1 LPDSASKKVSER
13 EIDKGDHM
21 PVVHVNDVDLYYEIH
36 GEGFPLVLAH
46 GYCTSINLWQH
57 QIPLL
62 SQRYRVIAYD
72 ARGHGLSSAPAG
84 KEHYTLSHLVAD
96 MHALLQHL
104 GVEQAYISGHSMGG
118 ATTAGF
124 AARHP
129 EMTKAA
135 LICNIDGGHQPSDPE
150 VDRQAAETRRQA
162 QEMART
168 RGLTDYARDQIARK
182 LAPPFILASEV
193 EQQFYITRF
202 AHQPLHGYL
211 GVGEALPWRE
221 SWLTEAARSLKMPVA
236 IIMGT
241 EDVMHRGAEILH
253 GHLPQSHFVSIEGAP
268 HDSMNARPAA
278 FNKAYLEYLDNLEQ
292 GKPVA
297 GRRTL

>member
-1 LPDSASKKVSER
+1 
-13 EIDKGDHM
+13 M
-21 PVVHVNDVDLYYEIH
+21 PVVHVNDVDLYYEVY

-62 SQRYRVIAYD
+62 SQRYQVIAYD

-84 KEHYTLSHLVAD
+84 KDHYTLNHLVQD
-96 MHALLQHL
+96 MAALLRHL
-104 GVEQAYISGHSMGG
+104 GITQAYIAGHSMGG

-124 AARHP
+124 AAKYA

-135 LICNIDGGHQPSDPE
+135 LICNIDGGHQPSDAE
-150 VDRQAAETRRQA
+150 ADREAAETRRRA
-162 QEMART
+162 QEFVRQ
-168 RGLTDYARDQIARK
+168 RGLADYARQQIADK
-182 LAPPFILASEV
+182 LAPRFVLESEE
-193 EQQFYITRF
+193 EQLRFVTRY

-211 GVGEALPWRE
+211 GVGEALPWRDT
-221 SWLTEAARSLKMPVA
+221 WLTEAARSLRMPVA

-241 EDVMHRGAEILH
+241 EDVMHRGAELLH
-253 GHLPQSHFVSIEGAP
+253 QRLPQSHFVSIQEAP
-268 HDSMNARPAA
+268 HDSMNARPEA
-278 FNKAYLEYLDNLEQ
+278 FNQGFLEYLDNLEQ

-297 GRRTL
+297 GRRVL

>member
-1 LPDSASKKVSER
+1 
-13 EIDKGDHM
+13 M
-21 PVVHVNDVDLYYEIH
+21 PVTHVNNVDLYYEVY
-36 GEGFPLVLAH
+36 GEGFPLLLAH

-62 SQRYRVIAYD
+62 SKRYRVIAYD

-84 KEHYTLSHLVAD
+84 KEHYTLNHLVED
-96 MHALLQHL
+96 MYALLRHL
-104 GVEQAYISGHSMGG
+104 NVSQAYIAGHSMGG

-124 AARHP
+124 AARHA

-135 LICNIDGGHQPSDPE
+135 LICNIDGGHQPSDPDA
-150 VDRQAAETRRQA
+150 DREAAETRRRA
-162 QEMART
+162 QELVRQ
-168 RGLTDYARDQIARK
+168 RGLADYARQQIADK
-182 LAPPFILASEV
+182 LAPRFVLQSEE
-193 EQQFYITRF
+193 EQLRFVTRY

-221 SWLTEAARSLKMPVA
+221 AWLTEAARSLKMPVA

-241 EDVMHRGAEILH
+241 EDVMHHGAELLH
-253 GHLPQSHFVSIEGAP
+253 QRLPQSHFVSIQDAP
-268 HDSMNARPAA
+268 HDSMNARPEA
-278 FNKAYLEYLDNLEQ
+278 FNQGFLDYLENLEQ

-297 GRRTL
+297 GRRVL

>member
-1 LPDSASKKVSER
+1 
-13 EIDKGDHM
+13 M
-21 PVVHVNDVDLYYEIH
+21 PVAHVNGVDLYYQTY
-36 GEGFPLVLAH
+36 GEGFPVVLAH
-46 GYCTSINLWQH
+46 GYCTSINLWDH

-104 GVEQAYISGHSMGG
+104 GIDKAYISGHSMGG

-129 EMTKAA
+129 DMTQAA
-135 LICNIDGGHQPSDPE
+135 LICNIDGGHQPPDPE
-150 VDRQAAETRRQA
+150 VDRQAAETRQTA
-162 QEMART
+162 QDMART
-168 RGLTDYARDQIARK
+168 RGLTDYARQQIADK
-182 LAPPFILASEV
+182 LVPRFIQESAA
-193 EQQFYITRF
+193 EQQSYVMRY

-221 SWLTEAARSLKMPVA
+221 TWLTEAARSLQMPVA

-241 EDVMHRGAEILH
+241 DDVMHRGAEMLH
-253 GHLPQSHFVSIEGAP
+253 QHLPQSHFVSIQDAP
-268 HDSMNARPAA
+268 HDSMNARPEA
-278 FNKAYLEYLDNLEQ
+278 FNQAYLGYLDNLEQ
-292 GKPVA
+292 GKSVA
-297 GRRTL
+297 GRRSL

>member
-1 LPDSASKKVSER
+1 
-13 EIDKGDHM
+13 M
-21 PVVHVNDVDLYYEIH
+21 PVAHVNDVDLYYEVY
-36 GEGFPLVLAH
+36 GEGFPLLLAH

-84 KEHYTLSHLVAD
+84 KEHYTLSHLVED
-96 MHALLQHL
+96 MYALLRHL
-104 GVEQAYISGHSMGG
+104 NVSQAYIAGHSMGG

-124 AARHP
+124 AARHA

-135 LICNIDGGHQPSDPE
+135 LICNIDGGHQPSDPDA
-150 VDRQAAETRRQA
+150 DREAAETRRRA
-162 QEMART
+162 QELVRQ
-168 RGLTDYARDQIARK
+168 RGLADYARQQIVDK
-182 LAPPFILASEV
+182 LAPRFVLQSEE
-193 EQQFYITRF
+193 EQQRFVTRY

-221 SWLTEAARSLKMPVA
+221 AWLTEAARSLKTPVA
-236 IIMGT
+236 IMMGT
-241 EDVMHRGAEILH
+241 EDVMHRGAELLH
-253 GHLPQSHFVSIEGAP
+253 QRLPQSHFVSIQDAP
-268 HDSMNARPAA
+268 HDSMNARPEA
-278 FNKAYLEYLDNLEQ
+278 FNQGFLDYLENLEQ

-297 GRRTL
+297 GRRVL

>member
-1 LPDSASKKVSER
+1 MA
-13 EIDKGDHM
+13 
-21 PVVHVNDVDLYYEIH
+21 VVRVNDVDLYYEIH
-36 GEGFPLVLAH
+36 GSSNGFPLVLAH
-46 GYCTSINLWQH
+46 GYCTSINLWKH

-62 SQRYRVIAYD
+62 AERYRVIAYD

-84 KEHYTLSHLVAD
+84 KANYTLNHLVGD

-104 GVEQAYISGHSMGG
+104 GIEQAYISGHSMGG

-124 AARHP
+124 AAQHP

-135 LICNIDGGHQPSDPE
+135 LICNIDGGQQPSDPE
-150 VDRQAAETRRQA
+150 TDQAAAASRQKA
-162 QEMART
+162 MALVRE
-168 RGLTDYARDQIARK
+168 RGLADYARQQVADK
-182 LAPPFILASEV
+182 LAPRFIMESEA
-193 EQQFYITRF
+193 EQQIFVTRY

-221 SWLTEAARSLKMPVA
+221 AWLTGAAQKLAMPVA

-253 GHLPQSHFVSIEGAP
+253 QHLPQSHFVSIENAP
-268 HDSMNARPAA
+268 HDSMNARPEA
-278 FNKAYLEYLDNLEQ
+278 FNQGYIEFLDNLEQ

-297 GRRTL
+297 GRRVL

>member
-1 LPDSASKKVSER
+1 
-13 EIDKGDHM
+13 M
-21 PVVHVNDVDLYYEIH
+21 PVAHVNGVDLYYQTY
-36 GEGFPLVLAH
+36 GEGFPVVLAH
-46 GYCTSINLWQH
+46 GYCTSINLWDH

-104 GVEQAYISGHSMGG
+104 GIAKAYISGHSMGG

-129 EMTKAA
+129 DMTQAA
-135 LICNIDGGHQPSDPE
+135 LICNIDGGHQPPDPE
-150 VDRQAAETRRQA
+150 VDRQAAATRQTA
-162 QEMART
+162 QDMART
-168 RGLTDYARDQIARK
+168 RGLTDYARQQIADK
-182 LAPPFILASEV
+182 LVPRFIQESAA
-193 EQQFYITRF
+193 EQQSYVTRY

-221 SWLTEAARSLKMPVA
+221 TWLTEAARSLQMPVA

-241 EDVMHRGAEILH
+241 DDVMHRGAEILH
-253 GHLPQSHFVSIEGAP
+253 RHLPQSHFVSIQDAP
-268 HDSMNARPAA
+268 HDSMNARPEA
-278 FNKAYLEYLDNLEQ
+278 FNQAYLGYLDNLEQ
-292 GKPVA
+292 GKSVA
-297 GRRTL
+297 GRRSL

>member
-1 LPDSASKKVSER
+1 
-13 EIDKGDHM
+13 M
-21 PVVHVNDVDLYYEIH
+21 PVVHCNDVDLYYEVH
-36 GEGFPLVLAH
+36 SQGFPIVLAH
-46 GYCTSINLWQH
+46 GYCTSINLWKH

-62 SQRYRVIAYD
+62 AKRYQVIAYD

-104 GVEQAYISGHSMGG
+104 GVRQAYIAGHSMGG

-135 LICNIDGGHQPSDPE
+135 LICNIDAGHQPPDPIN
-150 VDRQAAETRRQA
+150 DPTAAETRRRALELVRQ
-162 QEMART
+162 
-168 RGLTDYARDQIARK
+168 RGMVDYARQQIAEKTVPR
-182 LAPPFILASEV
+182 FIQESV
-193 EQQFYITRF
+193 EEQHTFITRY
-202 AHQPLHGYL
+202 AHQPLNGYL

-221 SWLTEAARSLKMPVA
+221 TWLTEAARSLKMPVV

-241 EDVMHRGAEILH
+241 DDVMYRGALLLFE
-253 GHLPQSHFVSIEGAP
+253 HLPQARFVSIQDAP
-268 HDSMNARPAA
+268 HDSMNARPEA
-278 FNKAYLEYLDNLEQ
+278 FNRGLIEYLDQLEH

-297 GRRTL
+297 GQRTL